1 MHPWKSFWIGTIAAV
16 VIAII
21 AGVVLNVTG
30 VPSAQKFATVNV
42 RL

>member
-1 MHPWKSFWIGTIAAV
+1 MHPWKSFWLGTAAAI

-30 VPSAQKFATVNV
+30 DSSAQRYSTVNV

>member
-1 MHPWKSFWIGTIAAV
+1 MKSFWLGTIGAI

-21 AGVVLNVTG
+21 AGVALNLTG
-30 VPSAQKFATVNV
+30 DSSAARFSTVNV